1 MTNSKKSNFS
11 QQTIIQLRSKLSSFI
26 VKNKMISEAN
36 KGNYTDCKYYIAAPW
51 FTPKDRDIMDY
62 LIAEIDKYKEEH
74 KCDVYFPIQHNEST
88 AKDTFESN
96 LKAINDADVVVA
108 FIMSKDIGT
117 AMEIGYAKA
126 LNKYLVI
133 VVFDESC
140 LYYKT
145 NIMVAY
151 AADIVI
157 RLSDVI
163 PMLIGAGV
171 DTIKVENTWEGKE

>member
-11 QQTIIQLRSKLSSFI
+11 QLTMIQLRSKLSSFI
-26 VKNKMISEAN
+26 IKNKMIVEDNKSLHSE
-36 KGNYTDCKYYIAAPW
+36 CKYYIAAPW
-51 FTPKDRDIMDY
+51 FTPKDNDIMDY
-62 LIAEIDKYKEEH
+62 LIEEVNKYK
-74 KCDVYFPIQHNEST
+74 KVCNLDVYFPISNNKET
-88 AKDTFESN
+88 AKDTFKSN
-96 LKAINDADVVVA
+96 LNAIKDSDVVVA

-133 VVFDESC
+133 VVYDESC

-163 PMLIGAGV
+163 PMVVGAPV
-171 DTIKVENTWEGKE
+171 NTIKVKNTWEGKE